1 MADLETPLTRR
12 RALQLAG
19 GLGLAAVIPACATD
33 GGSAGPDT
41 TAATTTAEAST
52 ETAATAA
59 PDCVLMP
66 ELTEG
71 PYYLDLDL
79 VRSDITE
86 GRPGL
91 PLDLRV
97 NVVDAGSCQPIEGAA
112 VDVWHCDAEGAYSG
126 VQGAEG
132 ETFCRGV
139 QLTDGNGLAEFRTV
153 FPGWYTGRA
162 VHIHIKVSA
171 DGDQT
176 HTGQLFFD
184 PETLS
189 AVYAAEPYAARGEP
203 DQPNESDGIYAES
216 GGVTVVAVDG
226 GRRVVHRRGHA
237 RHRPAPK
244 PVSPAGSSRPPTPA
258 GPGASVSR
266 ARRRRSRLRVRAR
279 G

>member
-1 MADLETPLTRR
+1 
-12 RALQLAG
+12 
-19 GLGLAAVIPACATD
+19 
-33 GGSAGPDT
+33 
-41 TAATTTAEAST
+41 
-52 ETAATAA
+52 
-59 PDCVLMP
+59 MP

-86 GRPGL
+86 GGPGL
-91 PLDLRV
+91 PFDLRV
-97 NVVDAGSCQPIEGAA
+97 DLVDAGSCEPLEGAA

-139 QLTDGNGLAEFRTV
+139 QLTDATGTAEFRTV

-184 PETLS
+184 PGTLS

-203 DQPNESDGIYAES
+203 DQPNESDGIYRQS
-216 GGVTVVAVDG
+216 GGVTVVAVTLDDE
-226 GRRVVHRRGHA
+226 
-237 RHRPAPK
+237 
-244 PVSPAGSSRPPTPA
+244 SSSGSVTL
-258 GPGASVSR
+258 GIDR
-266 ARRRRSRLRVRAR
+266 A
-279 G
+279 

>member
-19 GLGLAAVIPACATD
+19 GLGLAAVVPACT
-33 GGSAGPDT
+33 GESGSSGT
-41 TAATTTAEAST
+41 TAGTAS
-52 ETAATAA
+52 AADAVAA

-86 GRPGL
+86 GRSGL
-91 PLDLRV
+91 PFDLRV
-97 NVVDAGSCQPIEGAA
+97 NVVDAGSCEPIEGAA

-139 QLTDGNGLAEFRTV
+139 QMTDASGLAEFRTV

-171 DGDQT
+171 DGDQS

-184 PETLS
+184 SETLS

-203 DQPNESDGIYAES
+203 DQPNESDSIYQES
-216 GGVTVVAVDG
+216 GGVTVIAVSIEDE
-226 GRRVVHRRGHA
+226 
-237 RHRPAPK
+237 
-244 PVSPAGSSRPPTPA
+244 SSS
-258 GPGASVSR
+258 GAVTLGVE
-266 ARRRRSRLRVRAR
+266 RS
-279 G
+279 

>member
-19 GLGLAAVIPACATD
+19 GLGLAAVIPACT
-33 GGSAGPDT
+33 GESSSSGT
-41 TAATTTAEAST
+41 TAGTTTAT
-52 ETAATAA
+52 DATAA

-97 NVVDAGSCQPIEGAA
+97 NVVDAGSCEPIEGAA

-139 QLTDGNGLAEFRTV
+139 QMTDASGLAEFRTV

-184 PETLS
+184 PETL
-189 AVYAAEPYAARGEP
+189 AAAYAAEPYAARGEP
-203 DQPNESDGIYAES
+203 DQPNESDSIYRES
-216 GGVTVVAVDG
+216 GGVTVIDVTVDG
-226 GRRVVHRRGHA
+226 E
-237 RHRPAPK
+237 
-244 PVSPAGSSRPPTPA
+244 SSS
-258 GPGASVSR
+258 GAVTLGIER
-266 ARRRRSRLRVRAR
+266 A
-279 G
+279 

>member
-19 GLGLAAVIPACATD
+19 GLGLAAVVPACT
-33 GGSAGPDT
+33 GESGSSGT
-41 TAATTTAEAST
+41 TAGTAS
-52 ETAATAA
+52 AADAVAA

-86 GRPGL
+86 GRSGL

-97 NVVDAGSCQPIEGAA
+97 NVVDAGSCEPIEGAA

-139 QLTDGNGLAEFRTV
+139 QMTDASGLAEFRTV

-171 DGDQT
+171 DGDQS

-184 PETLS
+184 SETLS

-203 DQPNESDGIYAES
+203 DQPNESDSIYQES
-216 GGVTVVAVDG
+216 GGVTVIAVSIEDE
-226 GRRVVHRRGHA
+226 
-237 RHRPAPK
+237 
-244 PVSPAGSSRPPTPA
+244 SSS
-258 GPGASVSR
+258 GAVTLGVE
-266 ARRRRSRLRVRAR
+266 RS
-279 G
+279 

>member
-12 RALQLAG
+12 RALQLAS
-19 GLGLAAVIPACATD
+19 GLGLAAVLPACASD
-33 GGSAGPDT
+33 DGSAGPGT
-41 TAATTTAEAST
+41 TATTTAGSSSG
-52 ETAATAA
+52 TAATAA

-79 VRSDITE
+79 VRSDLTE

-97 NVVDAGSCQPIEGAA
+97 TVVDAGSCEPIEGAA

-139 QLTDGNGLAEFRTV
+139 QLTDADGVAEFRTV

-162 VHIHIKVSA
+162 VHIHLKVGA
-171 DGDQT
+171 EGGQA

-184 PETLS
+184 QETLA

-203 DQPNESDGIYAES
+203 DQPNESDGIYQES
-216 GGVTVVAVDG
+216 GGVTVVAVSVD
-226 GRRVVHRRGHA
+226 
-237 RHRPAPK
+237 
-244 PVSPAGSSRPPTPA
+244 AGSSA
-258 GPGASVSR
+258 GAVTLGIER
-266 ARRRRSRLRVRAR
+266 A
-279 G
+279 

>member
-1 MADLETPLTRR
+1 MTELERSMTRR

-19 GLGLAAVIPACATD
+19 GLGLAALVPACAD
-33 GGSAGPDT
+33 DADSADPTT
-41 TAATTTAEAST
+41 TAAAGTETTTTAN
-52 ETAATAA
+52 

-91 PLDLRV
+91 PFDLRV
-97 NVVDAGSCQPIEGAA
+97 TVVDADACEPIEGAA

-139 QLTDGNGLAEFRTV
+139 QMTDASGVAEFRTV

-162 VHIHIKVSA
+162 VHIHVKVQV
-171 DGDQT
+171 DGNQT

-184 PETLS
+184 PEVTS
-189 AVYAAEPYAARGEP
+189 AVYATEPYAERGEP
-203 DQPNESDGIYAES
+203 DVPNSSDGIYAES
-216 GGVTVVAVDG
+216 GGVTVVALEVG
-226 GRRVVHRRGHA
+226 E
-237 RHRPAPK
+237 
-244 PVSPAGSSRPPTPA
+244 SSSAGSVTLA
-258 GPGASVSR
+258 VQR
-266 ARRRRSRLRVRAR
+266 A
-279 G
+279 

>member
-19 GLGLAAVIPACATD
+19 GLGLAAVVPACT
-33 GGSAGPDT
+33 GESGLSGT
-41 TAATTTAEAST
+41 TAGTAS
-52 ETAATAA
+52 AADAVAA

-86 GRPGL
+86 GRSGL
-91 PLDLRV
+91 PFDLRV
-97 NVVDAGSCQPIEGAA
+97 NVVDAGSCEPIEGAA

-139 QLTDGNGLAEFRTV
+139 QMTDASGLAEFRTV

-171 DGDQT
+171 DGDQS

-184 PETLS
+184 SETLS

-203 DQPNESDGIYAES
+203 DQPNESDSIYQES
-216 GGVTVVAVDG
+216 GGVTVIAVSIEDE
-226 GRRVVHRRGHA
+226 
-237 RHRPAPK
+237 
-244 PVSPAGSSRPPTPA
+244 SSS
-258 GPGASVSR
+258 GAVTLGVE
-266 ARRRRSRLRVRAR
+266 RS
-279 G
+279 